1 MTESNVTTKFKHL
14 ADDPKMESELKKLHE
29 MIQNDPSVLEK
40 SNYESDSETDS
51 ESDDYISTK
60 EVENQKLED
69 TIRYLKLDLNNEQ
82 LKTIEL
88 EEKLTKEVAKNKI
101 HEMNLN
107 YTKECLQFL
116 NNNYNFNSN
125 ISLAN
130 IMDYNKEVIDM
141 ARQFFKI
148 EREYNKIKQYN
159 NIDMILK
166 DNYDILVTSKFEE
179 IKVSYNKTNYSL
191 RKFKNTYNM
200 IYMLIIINFMMFAY
214 IFFTK

>member
-1 MTESNVTTKFKHL
+1 METKQT
-14 ADDPKMESELKKLHE
+14 ELKNLHE
-29 MIQNDPSVLEK
+29 MIKNDPSVF
-40 SNYESDSETDS
+40 NVNESDSESDT

-60 EVENQKLED
+60 EVENQKLEE
-69 TIRYLKLDLNNEQ
+69 TIRYLKLDLNNEK

-88 EEKLTKEVAKNKI
+88 EEQLMKEIAKNKI
-101 HEMNLN
+101 HEANIN

-116 NNNYNFNSN
+116 NGNYSFNSN
-125 ISLAN
+125 INLSN

-159 NIDMILK
+159 NVEIILK
-166 DNYDILVTSKFEE
+166 DNYDMLVTKKFEE
-179 IKVSYNKTNYSL
+179 IKTKYNKTNGTL
-191 RKFKNTYNM
+191 RKFKYMHSM
-200 IYMLIIINFMMFAY
+200 ICALIIINFMMFSY

>member
-1 MTESNVTTKFKHL
+1 
-14 ADDPKMESELKKLHE
+14 MESVKQNITIKSEPELKKLHE
-29 MIQNDPSVLEK
+29 MIQSDPSVLDK
-40 SNYESDSETDS
+40 NNSESDYD
-51 ESDDYISTK
+51 SDDYISTK

-82 LKTIEL
+82 LKCIEL
-88 EEKLTKEVAKNKI
+88 EEKLMKEIAKNKM
-101 HEMNLN
+101 HETNIN

-116 NNNYNFNSN
+116 NSKYDFNTN
-125 ISLAN
+125 ISLSN

-166 DNYDILVTSKFEE
+166 DNYDILVTFKFEE
-179 IKVSYNKTNYSL
+179 IRVSYYKTNNSL
-191 RKFKNTYNM
+191 RKFKHVYNI

-214 IFFTK
+214 IFFN

>member
-1 MTESNVTTKFKHL
+1 MQVNR
-14 ADDPKMESELKKLHE
+14 ESELKKLHN
-29 MIQNDPSVLEK
+29 IIKNDPSLLDK
-40 SNYESDSETDS
+40 KDSDSDSDSDS

-60 EVENQKLED
+60 QVEIEKLED
-69 TIRYLKLDLNNEQ
+69 NIRYLKLDLNNEK
-82 LKTIEL
+82 LKTMEL
-88 EEKLTKEVAKNKI
+88 EEKLLKEISNNKI
-101 HEMNLN
+101 HETNIN

-116 NNNYNFNSN
+116 NTNYNFNSN
-125 ISLAN
+125 ISLSN

-166 DNYDILVTSKFEE
+166 DNYDILVTKKFEE
-179 IKVSYNKTNYSL
+179 IKVSYNKTNETL
-191 RKFKNTYNM
+191 KKFKYTYNI
-200 IYMLIIINFMMFAY
+200 IYILMIINFMMFAY